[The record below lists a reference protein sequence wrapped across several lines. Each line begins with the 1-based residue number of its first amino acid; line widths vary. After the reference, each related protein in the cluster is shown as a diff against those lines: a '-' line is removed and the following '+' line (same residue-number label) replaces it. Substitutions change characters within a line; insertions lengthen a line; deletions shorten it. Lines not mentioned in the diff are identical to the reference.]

1 MIIIIKNGQIQ
12 AIHSNEVTE
21 IVIEQ
26 DDVVS
31 IQEAASMSLL
41 DKRTY
46 MSIMLEVRAIKD
58 KSK

>member
-26 DDVVS
+26 DNVVS

-41 DKRTY
+41 DERTY
-46 MSIMLEVRAIKD
+46 MSIMLEVMAIKD

>member
-21 IVIEQ
+21 VVIEQ
-26 DDVVS
+26 DNVVS

-41 DKRTY
+41 DERTY
-46 MSIMLEVRAIKD
+46 TSIMMEVLAIKD